1 MAYVE
6 GSGTAVMLMNPVTA
20 LNVAYCP
27 AAKPVETTDAK
38 SPLNPPVFDNSCN
51 TSVRSAK
58 AQGPRHSEH
67 AVPRIFEDFF
77 YCSLYCFFGL
87 SLGIDLK
94 FPNPV
99 LERHLVDLPDH
110 RLFKRIHVYLHFAF

>member
-51 TSVRSAK
+51 TSVPSA
-58 AQGPRHSEH
+58 
-67 AVPRIFEDFF
+67 
-77 YCSLYCFFGL
+77 
-87 SLGIDLK
+87 
-94 FPNPV
+94 
-99 LERHLVDLPDH
+99 
-110 RLFKRIHVYLHFAF
+110 

>member
-6 GSGTAVMLMNPVTA
+6 GSGTAVMLMEPVAA

-51 TSVRSAK
+51 TSVPSAK

-67 AVPRIFEDFF
+67 AAPRIFEDLFC
-77 YCSLYCFFGL
+77 CSLHCFFGL
-87 SLGIDLK
+87 SLGIDPHIL
-94 FPNPV
+94 PHGS
-99 LERHLVDLPDH
+99 ERHVVDLDDH
-110 RLFKRIHVYLHFAF
+110 WLF